1 MRNLFT
7 IVGLGTALSLAC
19 GTKTSLKEGFAP
31 TASMTVARD
40 MHTATLLRDGM
51 VLVAGG
57 QALASAELF
66 DPGAAIFTP
75 TATMATARSST
86 QRRCCLAGWCSSP
99 VAGAV
104 VSAILRAQSCS
115 TQGVRPSPLPEP

>member
-19 GTKTSLKEGFAP
+19 GTETSLKEGFAP

-51 VLVAGG
+51 VLMAGG

-75 TATMATARSST
+75 TASMATARSSHT
-86 QRRCCLAGWCSSP
+86 ATSLPG
-99 VAGAV
+99 G
-104 VSAILRAQSCS
+104 
-115 TQGVRPSPLPEP
+115 SPLGIVETRPIVPFPAR